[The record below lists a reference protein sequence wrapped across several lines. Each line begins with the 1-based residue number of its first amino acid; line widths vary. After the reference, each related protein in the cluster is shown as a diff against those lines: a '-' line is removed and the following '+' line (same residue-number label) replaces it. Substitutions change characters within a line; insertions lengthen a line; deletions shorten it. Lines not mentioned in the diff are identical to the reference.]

1 MFTGIIRHQ
10 GELAANEARGGDRR
24 LTVRVPEAARS
35 ELAPGDSIAVNGVC
49 LTVADLAQGSFAAD
63 VSQETLG
70 VTTLGTLGTGTR
82 VNLEPA
88 LAVGDRLGGHFVSGH
103 VDGTGTVRSV
113 TRDARSLRV
122 EIALPAAL
130 ERYVSRKGSIC
141 IDGVS
146 LTINAVSGAAVFLNI
161 IPHTTEVT
169 NIGGYAA
176 GTRVNVEV
184 DMLARYLEGLLR
196 GNDTGITEEFLKA
209 HGYA

>member
-1 MFTGIIRHQ
+1 MFTGIIRYQ
-10 GELAANEARGGDRR
+10 GELTANEARGGDRR
-24 LTVRVPEAARS
+24 LTIRSAEPGGAA
-35 ELAPGDSIAVNGVC
+35 LALGDSIAVNGVC
-49 LTVADLAQGSFAAD
+49 LTVAGLAQDGFAAD

-70 VTTLGTLGTGTR
+70 VTTLGALATGTR

-88 LAVGDRLGGHFVSGH
+88 LAVGDRLDGHFVSGH
-103 VDGTGTVRSV
+103 VDGIGTVHSV

-122 EIALPAAL
+122 AIGLPAAL
-130 ERYVSRKGSIC
+130 ERYVSRKGSIS

-146 LTINAVSGAAVFLNI
+146 LTINTVSGSTVHLNI
-161 IPHTTEVT
+161 IPHTAAVT

-184 DMLARYLEGLLR
+184 DLLARYLEGLLR
-196 GNDTGITEEFLKA
+196 DERPGISEDFLKA